1 MRPRQDFTDVGLS
14 EARVRRASLSVPI
27 CIAIGFWDDRRRLRP
42 NDVVSAVAFRR
53 GEHDRQ
59 PRNHAC
65 KDSSLTKA
73 FNPIR
78 RIEEKKPSPNGV
90 SDYRTKISIS
100 NLDRSREPH
109 SIGV

>member
-42 NDVVSAVAFRR
+42 NDVVTAVAFRR

-65 KDSSLTKA
+65 KDSSLTRA
-73 FNPIR
+73 FQPNTEDREKEAVAER
-78 RIEEKKPSPNGV
+78 RF
-90 SDYRTKISIS
+90 RLS
-100 NLDRSREPH
+100 N
-109 SIGV
+109 